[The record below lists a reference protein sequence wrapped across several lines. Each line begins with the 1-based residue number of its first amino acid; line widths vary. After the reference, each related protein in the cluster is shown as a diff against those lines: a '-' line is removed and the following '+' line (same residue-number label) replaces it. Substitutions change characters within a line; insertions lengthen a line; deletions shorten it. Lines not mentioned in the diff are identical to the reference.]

1 MFNGPKSLAWQVQVQ
16 RGKEGSPWEWS
27 LLPSSCP
34 SPGGIK
40 PKVKTEGKGA
50 AVTPELSEARA
61 ASAGGQPGV
70 GLD

>member
-16 RGKEGSPWEWS
+16 RGKEGSPWEWN

-50 AVTPELSEARA
+50 AVTPER
-61 ASAGGQPGV
+61 
-70 GLD
+70 